1 MADRDPRARSAAGHR
16 SASIVGRGLVAGSAE
31 SGLRFAFMVK
41 IRRVAGVHIFNYI
54 ILQSNNNLL
63 IFIYCI
69 RLGLERRGKN
79 GS

>member
-41 IRRVAGVHIFNYI
+41 IRRVAGVVARIVNATIAKPKLDSFV
-54 ILQSNNNLL
+54 
-63 IFIYCI
+63 FC
-69 RLGLERRGKN
+69 K
-79 GS
+79 